1 MNREADGVRL
11 AENLVQDVR
20 FGVRMLRKSPGFTA
34 VAILTLALGI
44 GLNTAMFSILD
55 AVLLRPLPYP
65 DASRL
70 VKAEGYDISSGEVL
84 GTASYPDFVDW
95 GKDSTFFSSLS
106 AYEER
111 TFNLVGSLQP
121 EHVKGQAVSHEF
133 FETLGVSP
141 ALGRSLANFEQQQ
154 AVVLSDSFWKRSFG
168 SNPAIV
174 GQSITLDD
182 SSYLIVGVAPFSFQ
196 FPDPDTDLWLSIN
209 PMRPDFREELTGRGN
224 LGFFVVGRLKPNV
237 ILAQAQTGMETIA
250 RRLAQQ
256 YPDADRDLGIRL
268 IPLREDVAGKSR
280 ITLAFLMGS
289 AIVVLLIACANIGN
303 LLLAFS
309 QARRAEI
316 SIRAS
321 LGATRQ
327 RLILQLITES
337 LLLAACGGSLGA
349 ILAFSFTGA
358 LLSWAPKDIP
368 RLASVHIDLVAL
380 GFTFLISVLSGICF
394 GLVPAWQISRKNL
407 NDILKETG
415 RGAARR
421 GGLTKLIVTSEI
433 ALSLVLLAAAGLLAK
448 SLFLLERVDPGF
460 RTDHLL
466 TVQVYRSMSGDMT
479 ADGLWNNWTGFFQR
493 LLTRI
498 EAIPGVESAGATV
511 ALPMQG
517 NRQRSMF
524 RIDGRTFR
532 SLSEEP
538 QADARIVSNNYFDV
552 MKIPLR
558 SGRVFSEHDLRES
571 PHVAIINETLSRRYW
586 PGENPI
592 GRFIDMPAFGAGRC
606 EIVGIVAD
614 IHQWNL
620 SDEPAPG
627 IYIPYTQEIMPWQTL
642 VIRTKTDPLS
652 LVPVLRREMFR
663 LDPQQPL
670 ARIAT
675 IDQLMQTSTA
685 QHRFR
690 AVLLVGFAGLS
701 LLLAALGIFGVM
713 SYAVSQRTREIGIR
727 MALGAQRSAVLRL
740 VVGDGARIA
749 IAGLAIGLVVSLA
762 LARFIRGLLFEVS
775 ESDPVTFFGVALLLA
790 AVALAACYVP
800 ARRAMRVD
808 PMVALHYE

>member
-1 MNREADGVRL
+1 MNREAYGVRL
-11 AENLVQDVR
+11 AENLVQDVH

-65 DASRL
+65 NASRL
-70 VKAEGYDISSGEVL
+70 VKAEGYDVSSGEVL
-84 GTASYPDFVDW
+84 GTASFPDFVDW
-95 GKDSTFFSSLS
+95 GKDSPFFSSLT

-168 SNPAIV
+168 SNPAVV

-182 SSYLIVGVAPFSFQ
+182 SSYLIVGVAPLSFR

-224 LGFFVVGRLKPNV
+224 LGFFVVGRLKPN
-237 ILAQAQTGMETIA
+237 ITLAQARTGMETIA

-268 IPLREDVAGKSR
+268 IPLREDLAAKSR
-280 ITLAFLMGS
+280 TSLVFLMGS

-303 LLLAFS
+303 LLLARS
-309 QARRAEI
+309 QTRRAEI

-337 LLLAACGGSLGA
+337 LLLAASGGSLGA

-407 NDILKETG
+407 NDNLKETG

-421 GGLTKLIVTSEI
+421 SGLTKLIVTSEI

-479 ADGLWNNWTGFFQR
+479 ADGLWNNWTGFFKR
-493 LLTRI
+493 LLTGI

-517 NRQRSMF
+517 NRQRSIF

-532 SLSEEP
+532 SLSDEP

-571 PHVAIINETLSRRYW
+571 PHVAIINETLSHRYW
-586 PGENPI
+586 PGEDPI

-652 LVPVLRREMFR
+652 LVPALRREVFR

-675 IDQLMQTSTA
+675 LDQLMETSTA

-690 AVLLVGFAGLS
+690 AVLLGGFAGLS

-727 MALGAQRSAVLRL
+727 MALGAQRTAVLRL
-740 VVGDGARIA
+740 VVGEGARIA
-749 IAGLAIGLVVSLA
+749 IAGLAIGLVVALA
-762 LARFIRGLLFEVS
+762 LAQFIRSLLFEVS
-775 ESDPVTFFGVALLLA
+775 ESDPVTFFAVALLLA

-808 PMVALHYE
+808 PLVALRHE